1 MREHDLAVLFAIG
14 VPACLLLAGSIVVFL
29 KGRAVSTL
37 LQLLG
42 ASGLAIVVFTH
53 VAETF
58 DLLPWM
64 HWGLKDSPGHYL
76 DLASAVLALTL
87 FPTGYLIHALRK

>member
-1 MREHDLAVLFAIG
+1 MREHDLAVLFGIG

-29 KGRAVSTL
+29 KGRTVSAL

-42 ASGLAIVVFTH
+42 ASGLGIVVFTH
-53 VAETF
+53 FAETL

-64 HWGLKDSPGHYL
+64 RWGLEDSPGH
-76 DLASAVLALTL
+76 
-87 FPTGYLIHALRK
+87 